1 MNNMQKYDVALME
14 GVSPKRLAKKR
25 MRAFIEAVSEIAPK
39 SLVEA
44 VVDAHNALFEGFEFR
59 LPNGVRGITGARPS
73 GFSHGYGNKTIY
85 NGNDLV
91 RPRSNPR
98 PPTSANT
105 NFHLQ
110 TNQQGSFAPRSYGNV
125 VTYDPAPRIDPREP
139 ETRIT
144 YHPDTRWEE
153 EQRMAEAAPPP
164 PPPDELPAR
173 QAVRQHAP
181 QPAPAPAPQPERPK
195 AECPPVCPEPAPA
208 PANEIPSKND
218 AGAPKKEAPKK
229 PAPAYKWK
237 DTDFQPIEGEQCSE
251 THPYVVNLVSHSS
264 ENRKSAAY
272 QAKHELDDN
281 NVQGVYIYQ
290 YDGLAHNTTRK
301 DVWRVRIGF
310 FKSRAAA
317 RTYVIKHVKDR
328 DQFKWWIARCD
339 DKSSR
344 GDLHIKPGTF
354 KLAKDITMDDCI
366 DTSSQKKSSEQP
378 SSNASAQPAE
388 NKQSTPK
395 VVTKPGDK
403 PFMDFADEK

>member
-44 VVDAHNALFEGFEFR
+44 VVDAHNALFEGFAFR
-59 LPNGVRGITGARPS
+59 LPNGVRGITGAPPS

-91 RPRSNPR
+91 RTRSNPR
-98 PPTSANT
+98 PPTSSNAD
-105 NFHLQ
+105 FHLQ
-110 TNQQGSFAPRSYGNV
+110 THQQGSFAPRSYGNV

-139 ETRIT
+139 ETRVT
-144 YHPDTRWEE
+144 FHPDTRWEE
-153 EQRMAEAAPPP
+153 AQRMVDAAPPP
-164 PPPDELPAR
+164 PPPEELPAP

-181 QPAPAPAPQPERPK
+181 QPAPAPAPQPEQPK

-229 PAPAYKWK
+229 AAKPYTWNPK
-237 DTDFQPIEGEQCSE
+237 DFDPIKGPQCSTTHPFVINVISYSSDEGEM
-251 THPYVVNLVSHSS
+251 
-264 ENRKSAAY
+264 AAKRARSLY
-272 QAKHELDDN
+272 NKQID
-281 NVQGVYIYQ
+281 GVYIYQ
-290 YDGLAHNTTRK
+290 YDGLAQNTTRP
-301 DVWRVRIGF
+301 DVWRVRIGY
-310 FKSRAAA
+310 FKSKAAA
-317 RTYVIKHVKDR
+317 RTYYRKFVHPIVG
-328 DQFKWWIARCD
+328 DQYHWWIGRCD
-339 DKSSR
+339 DAK
-344 GDLHIKPGTF
+344 GDGHMKPDTF
-354 KLAKDITMDDCI
+354 RLAKDISDSDCI
-366 DTSSQKKSSEQP
+366 DISSQKKSSEQP

-388 NKQSTPK
+388 SKQATPK

>member
-39 SLVEA
+39 ALVEA

-91 RPRSNPR
+91 RTRSNPR
-98 PPTSANT
+98 PPTAANT
-105 NFHLQ
+105 DFHLQ
-110 TNQQGSFAPRSYGNV
+110 THQQGSFAPVSHGNV

-144 YHPDTRWEE
+144 YHPDTSWE

-164 PPPDELPAR
+164 PPPEELPAP

-181 QPAPAPAPQPERPK
+181 QPAPAPAPTPEQPK

-208 PANEIPSKND
+208 PTTEVPSKND
-218 AGAPKKEAPKK
+218 AGTPKKEAPKK
-229 PAPAYKWK
+229 AAKPYTWNPK
-237 DTDFQPIEGEQCSE
+237 DFEAIQSPKCSTTHPFVINLISYSSDEGEM
-251 THPYVVNLVSHSS
+251 
-264 ENRKSAAY
+264 AAKR
-272 QAKHELDDN
+272 ARSLFNKNID
-281 NVQGVYIYQ
+281 GVYIYQ
-290 YDGLAHNTTRK
+290 FDGLAQNTTRR
-301 DVWRVRIGF
+301 DVWRVRIGH
-310 FKSRAAA
+310 FKSKAAA
-317 RTYVIKHVKDR
+317 RTYFRKFVHPIVG
-328 DQFKWWIARCD
+328 DQYKWWVGRCD
-339 DKSSR
+339 GDK
-344 GDLHIKPGTF
+344 GDKMKDGTF
-354 KLAKDITMDDCI
+354 RLAKDITDNDCVDI
-366 DTSSQKKSSEQP
+366 SSQKKSSEQP
-378 SSNASAQPAE
+378 SSNASSQPAE
-388 NKQSTPK
+388 NKQATPK